1 MKILAIETSTLI
13 GSIALID
20 DSQLLTEQQME
31 IKATYSDTL
40 FPFIDRALRDVRISI
55 HDIDGYVVS
64 IGPGSFTA
72 LRIGLSTIKGL
83 ALATGKPLVGIPSL
97 DGLAHNLCFSNL
109 LICPVLDARK
119 GEVYTA
125 YYKRE
130 NGTVLKKLT
139 ADRVL
144 DPKILL
150 DEIEEEIVF
159 LGDGVEVYGD
169 LMSSTLKKKAIFAP
183 LHLKYPKASS
193 IAQLALNKF
202 KNNELMDCDGTS
214 PIYVRKPEAEVSYR
228 P

>member
-1 MKILAIETSTLI
+1 MKILAVETSTFV
-13 GSIALID
+13 GSIALIED
-20 DSQLLTEQQME
+20 DQLLTEHQME

-40 FPFIDRALRDVRISI
+40 FPLIDRALQGVSISI
-55 HDIDGYVVS
+55 HEIDGYAIA

-72 LRIGLSTIKGL
+72 LRIGLTVIKGL
-83 ALATGKPLVGIPSL
+83 ALASGKPMVGIPSL

-125 YYKRE
+125 YYKRK
-130 NGTVLKKLT
+130 NGNVLKKLT

-150 DEIEEEIVF
+150 DEIEEEVVF
-159 LGDGVEVYGD
+159 LGDGVEAYGD

-202 KNNELMDCDGTS
+202 ENNELMDSDLTS
-214 PIYVRKPEAEVSYR
+214 PIYVRKPEAEVRYR
-228 P
+228 S

>member
-1 MKILAIETSTLI
+1 MKILAIETSTLV

-40 FPFIDRALRDVRISI
+40 FPFIDRALRDVSISI
-55 HDIDGYVVS
+55 HDIDGYVLA

-83 ALATGKPLVGIPSL
+83 ALATEKPIVGIPSL

-125 YYKRE
+125 FYKRG
-130 NGTVLKKLT
+130 NSNVLKKLT
-139 ADRVL
+139 DYRVV

-150 DEIEEEIVF
+150 DEIEEEVVF
-159 LGDGVEVYGD
+159 LGNGVEAYED
-169 LMSSTLKKKAIFAP
+169 LMSSRLKEIAFFAP
-183 LHLKYPKASS
+183 VHLKYPKASS
-193 IAQLALNKF
+193 IAQLALDKF
-202 KNNELMDCDGTS
+202 ENNEVMDCNVTS
-214 PIYVRKPEAEVSYR
+214 PIYVRKPEAEVKYR
-228 P
+228 S